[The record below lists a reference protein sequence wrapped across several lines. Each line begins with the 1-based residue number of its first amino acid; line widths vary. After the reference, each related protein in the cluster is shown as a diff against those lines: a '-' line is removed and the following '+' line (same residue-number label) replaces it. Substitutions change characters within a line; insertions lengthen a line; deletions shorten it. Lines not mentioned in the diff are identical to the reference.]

1 MVGQGR
7 NRTVVGLL
15 GQIRTRALTLLLEL
29 ESANPDAGEST
40 DGSPPVAT
48 ETLDRIV
55 QTVIYTGSIMVAPAA
70 QIAIQQVVIQP
81 GDLDTLVAWAR
92 QTGVPEATIRQL
104 PDAISADGQT
114 IGAKTSKWMQRAA
127 AAATSAGRDVAVG
140 VIEAAVRRYLG
151 LP

>member
-1 MVGQGR
+1 
-7 NRTVVGLL
+7 
-15 GQIRTRALTLLLEL
+15 
-29 ESANPDAGEST
+29 
-40 DGSPPVAT
+40 
-48 ETLDRIV
+48 
-55 QTVIYTGSIMVAPAA
+55 MVAPAA

-81 GDLDTLVAWAR
+81 GDLDTLLAWAR
-92 QTGVPEATIRQL
+92 QTGVPEGTIRQL

-114 IGAKTSKWMQRAA
+114 IGAKTRKWMQRAA

>member
-1 MVGQGR
+1 MC
-7 NRTVVGLL
+7 
-15 GQIRTRALTLLLEL
+15 
-29 ESANPDAGEST
+29 PGESI
-40 DGSPPVAT
+40 DGSPPVAA

-55 QTVIYTGSIMVAPAA
+55 QAVIYTGSIMVAPAA
-70 QIAIQQVVIQP
+70 QIAIQQEVIQP

-114 IGAKTSKWMQRAA
+114 IGASKWMQRAA
-127 AAATSAGRDVAVG
+127 AAATSVGRDVAVG